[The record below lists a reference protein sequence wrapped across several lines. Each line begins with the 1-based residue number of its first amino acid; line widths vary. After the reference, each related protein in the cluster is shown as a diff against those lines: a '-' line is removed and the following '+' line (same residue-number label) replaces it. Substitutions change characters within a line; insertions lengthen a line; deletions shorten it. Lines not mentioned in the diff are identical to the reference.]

1 MALASTALGEALR
14 LRRGEPLADFT
25 YTGFSPTFGYGELGS
40 DDAQGWPVQP
50 SFWTRYAAP
59 CRKRPSR

>member
-1 MALASTALGEALR
+1 MRVRLFGELETEHAGCGAGS
-14 LRRGEPLADFT
+14 RGFT
-25 YTGFSPTFGYGELGS
+25 YAGFSPRCGYGELGS
-40 DDAQGWPVQP
+40 DDVQGWPVQP

>member
-1 MALASTALGEALR
+1 MEVMEVRLFGELETVAA
-14 LRRGEPLADFT
+14 GVAVPA
-25 YTGFSPTFGYGELGS
+25 FGYSELGS

-59 CRKRPSR
+59 CWKRPAK